1 MSNFVEYLGFT
12 FGSLVGSVVLILCV
26 VVFVLCVFVL
36 CLVPNISRVSGLSI
50 LDCPIDF
57 L

>member
-1 MSNFVEYLGFT
+1 MSNFVEYLGLT
-12 FGSLVGSVVLILCV
+12 SVLWSVVLILCV